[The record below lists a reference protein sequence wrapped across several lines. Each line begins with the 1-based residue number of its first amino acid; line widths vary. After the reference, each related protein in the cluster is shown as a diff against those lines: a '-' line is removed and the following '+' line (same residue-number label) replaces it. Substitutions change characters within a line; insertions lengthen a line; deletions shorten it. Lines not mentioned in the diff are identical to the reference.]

1 MTIGKRIRELRQE
14 RGLSQEALGARSGIS
29 TFSVS
34 RIETGRSVPG
44 SDTVEKVAHALGVE
58 PGELF
63 QASAE
68 MAGAGKAEA
77 PSKGKKFSPS
87 EGETG
92 RTDWRDLT
100 QDVEHLHQLVVM
112 LLFEVAQGS
121 VTPEETR
128 EVVEGALLRLH
139 AAVSSSGNWSEES
152 EEEYERRLEA
162 LMEKLGPV
170 LRRAPQDERQDE
182 PDALS
187 RETVEKQIREGIT
200 VAMVEANGAEFPPLS
215 AEDVEK
221 AGIGPCLRILI
232 DTLGIGPGY
241 GVVIRRENPR

>member
-87 EGETG
+87 ERETG

-100 QDVEHLHQLVVM
+100 QDVEALHQLVVV

-121 VTPEETR
+121 VAPEETR

-139 AAVSSSGNWSEES
+139 AAVSSSGSWSEEK
-152 EEEYERRLEA
+152 EEQYQRRSEA
-162 LMEKLGPV
+162 LREKLLAG
-170 LRRAPQDERQDE
+170 RQAARSARATQD
-182 PDALS
+182 
-187 RETVEKQIREGIT
+187 QIREGVTI
-200 VAMVEANGAEFPPLS
+200 AMVEGNGMEFPPLS
-215 AEDVEK
+215 AETVEDS
-221 AGIGPCLRILI
+221 GIAHCVHVLI

-241 GVVIRRENPR
+241 GVVIRREDPR